1 MAKLAI
7 VMSTYNGQTF
17 LEEQINSI
25 LNQTFSDF
33 TLYIRDDGSSDDT
46 VSIIEG
52 LAAMDSRIRLVK
64 DGSSASNISS
74 PMNFRISTAFSIRFS
89 GCLPLRRTI
98 L

>member
-52 LAAMDSRIRLVK
+52 LA
-64 DGSSASNISS
+64 
-74 PMNFRISTAFSIRFS
+74 PAFQLLLHLLLMMI
-89 GCLPLRRTI
+89 
-98 L
+98 